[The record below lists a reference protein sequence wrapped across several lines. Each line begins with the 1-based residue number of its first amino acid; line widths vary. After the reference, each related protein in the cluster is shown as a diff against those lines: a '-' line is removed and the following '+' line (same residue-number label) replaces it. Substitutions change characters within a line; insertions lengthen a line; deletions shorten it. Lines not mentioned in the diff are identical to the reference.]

1 MTRFGSISDAP
12 ASFVLAGV
20 RVVDPESGTDAVRD
34 LAVRDG
40 RVASTSVIGD
50 SVPHVDASGL
60 IAAPAFCDLHTHLR
74 QPGGESGETI
84 ASGSR
89 AAAHGGYATVCA
101 MPNTEPPL
109 DEPARVAWVAGCAA
123 DVAARVRVVAAAT
136 IGRAGEQPVAIEELA
151 AAGVVG
157 FSDDGAAVASPRMTR
172 ALMAYLAPLGLPLI
186 EHAEDPQLA
195 AGSLMRGGPT
205 ATRLG
210 LAGWPPSAEL
220 TVVER
225 DIALAA
231 ETGARLHLTHLST
244 AASLEAVRRARER
257 GLPVSCD
264 VTPHHL
270 AMTDAWVAGDRT
282 FAWDEATRG
291 LGDFETALDPA
302 LAYDGRTRVNPPL
315 PSRDDALA
323 LLAGVADGTV
333 DAIATDHAP
342 HPPERKAVEFANAA
356 PGMIGLETALGVG
369 LAAVAAGKL
378 ELMTLIA
385 ALSTRPAR
393 LIGESRSMT
402 EGDLADLVVFD
413 ARRTWRVEPDDLA
426 SASANTPA
434 ARHGAARHRASH
446 RGRRTRHLR
455 PRPGAILLI
464 ARGVAS
470 DAAPWWIWDH
480 PGATERAPS

>member
-1 MTRFGSISDAP
+1 
-12 ASFVLAGV
+12 
-20 RVVDPESGTDAVRD
+20 
-34 LAVRDG
+34 
-40 RVASTSVIGD
+40 
-50 SVPHVDASGL
+50 
-60 IAAPAFCDLHTHLR
+60 
-74 QPGGESGETI
+74 
-84 ASGSR
+84 
-89 AAAHGGYATVCA
+89 

-109 DEPARVAWVAGCAA
+109 DEPARVAWVTSCAA
-123 DVAARVRVVAAAT
+123 DAAARVRVVAAAT
-136 IGRAGEQPVAIEELA
+136 VGRAGEQPVALEELA

-157 FSDDGAAVASPRMTR
+157 FSDDGAAVASSRLAR
-172 ALMAYLAPLGLPLI
+172 AVMSYLAPLGLPLI

-195 AGSLMRGGPT
+195 AGALMRGGPT

-210 LAGWPPSAEL
+210 LAGWPASAEL

-244 AASLEAVRRARER
+244 AASLDAVRRAKER
-257 GLPVSCD
+257 GLPVTCD

-282 FAWDEATRG
+282 FTWDEATREPAA
-291 LGDFETALDPA
+291 FEAALDPT

-356 PGMIGLETALGVG
+356 PGMVGLETALGLG
-369 LAAVAAGKL
+369 LAAVAAGRL

-385 ALSTRPAR
+385 ALSTRPAH
-393 LIGESRSMT
+393 LIGESRSLAHG
-402 EGDLADLVVFD
+402 ELADLVLFD
-413 ARRTWRVEPDDLA
+413 ARRTWRVDAESLA
-426 SASANTPA
+426 SRSANTPLIGMELPGVVRLTVA
-434 ARHGAARHRASH
+434 G
-446 RGRRTRHLR
+446 GRITYAHDL
-455 PRPGAILLI
+455 
-464 ARGVAS
+464 
-470 DAAPWWIWDH
+470 APL
-480 PGATERAPS
+480 S